1 MLTEDSTCAST
12 VVSSWSEFP
21 KLIPAS
27 KIIQIFQDKH
37 KRVGKQ
43 KRQQVEKDS
52 DDEVISVDASESGN
66 HD

>member
-1 MLTEDSTCAST
+1 MLTDDSTRAST

-21 KLIPAS
+21 ELIPAS

-43 KRQQVEKDS
+43 KTQQVEKEG
-52 DDEVISVDASESGN
+52 DDKVISVDRSESVV
-66 HD
+66 